1 MACNTLSLSSIDS
14 RCDSTIG
21 GVKEVYLGNFGDV
34 TPGTPSSGLISAL
47 TLAGTKLEIFRFRK
61 GTATMESTAN
71 IDNDN
76 GSSYITTTIAMA
88 FTKMESTKRVEIQAL
103 IAGGAMA
110 IVLDNNGKYWLLGYD
125 NPLDCS
131 AAGGTTGTAFS
142 DANQYTLTLIDTS
155 SELPYEVAA
164 AAVTSSVVDG
174 L

>member
-1 MACNTLSLSSIDS
+1 MACNTLSLNSIDS
-14 RCDSTIG
+14 RCDTTIG

-47 TLAGTKLEIFRFRK
+47 TLAGSKLEIFRFRK

-71 IDNDN
+71 IDADN
-76 GSSYITTTIAMA
+76 GSAYVTTTIAMA
-88 FTKMESTKRVEIQAL
+88 FSRMDSAKRVEIQAL
-103 IAGGAMA
+103 IAGGAMGL
-110 IVLDNNGKYWLLGYD
+110 VLDNNGKYWLLGYD

-155 SELPYEVAA
+155 KELPYEVAA
-164 AAVTSSVVDG
+164 AAVTSSIVDG